1 MFLSRFLSVPG
12 KFSDSL
18 VEICYNFCDNSICYC
33 VRGLLLR
40 LWETARRMSRAK
52 VTVGSKILVAEEITL
67 LEKDPVPL
75 EYNDRTVT
83 VPMKASQVKTIRISY

>member
-1 MFLSRFLSVPG
+1 
-12 KFSDSL
+12 
-18 VEICYNFCDNSICYC
+18 
-33 VRGLLLR
+33 
-40 LWETARRMSRAK
+40 MSRAK